1 MEKEVAGFWVKIPC
15 VEQLGSCTYE
25 NVCDLIDQY
34 IPPGETCPEPLHTYG
49 LPCHCPFKEVSTWAV
64 EALLLLLCDRGKW
77 VWLFRSAYCFLGYAR
92 TAILGARSLGLS
104 MCETGV
110 GQIAAVDLSA
120 IGHPDLASLLPLRA
134 PTHCLRAT
142 SQCLIW
148 SFQAG

>member
-64 EALLLLLCDRGKW
+64 EALLLCYSSVIGGSGCGCFVLHIASLGMQEP
-77 VWLFRSAYCFLGYAR
+77 LFWE
-92 TAILGARSLGLS
+92 LGALVYPCVKR
-104 MCETGV
+104 E
-110 GQIAAVDLSA
+110 
-120 IGHPDLASLLPLRA
+120 
-134 PTHCLRAT
+134 
-142 SQCLIW
+142 
-148 SFQAG
+148 